1 MMREEFPACDT
12 QPESNDTM
20 DMNRRMGRFPFHIH
34 PACRMHSLIVLA
46 TLGCVAGSV
55 TFSQQIQ
62 PAAPTAT
69 GAAPASTPAEED
81 WGKLAV
87 DREVMPHLMFGM
99 LQATDQTDTFTRELR
114 RVEWRP
120 GDPIDLWVIRPN
132 GVAKPKV
139 VLYLYSY
146 PSDTSRFRDDRW
158 CQRAV
163 SHGLAAVGFV
173 SALTGQRF
181 ANRPMREWFVNQLE
195 EAMGSSTHDV
205 QLIIDYLQTRGDL
218 STDHVAMFGQ
228 GSGASIA
235 ILAASVDPR
244 IDTLDLLN
252 PWGDW
257 PDWLK
262 TSPVVP
268 DAERATYLAPEF
280 LAKAALVEPMTQLP
294 RLEGRRLRV
303 QQILDDPDNPPAARD
318 KMAQAVPAGDLV
330 QFKDRQAHERAWMAN
345 GLTGW
350 LAQQLGAQPAAGTSG
365 TASLHPQAGNP

>member
-1 MMREEFPACDT
+1 MIRSLFVQAALTCFAGTVAFGQQSRPAT
-12 QPESNDTM
+12 QTTTT
-20 DMNRRMGRFPFHIH
+20 
-34 PACRMHSLIVLA
+34 A
-46 TLGCVAGSV
+46 
-55 TFSQQIQ
+55 
-62 PAAPTAT
+62 AT
-69 GAAPASTPAEED
+69 GSSSAPATAGED

-87 DREVMPHLMFGM
+87 DRKAMPHLLNGM
-99 LQATDQTDTFTRELR
+99 LQATDQTETFTRELR
-114 RVEWRP
+114 RVQWRT
-120 GDPIDLWVIRPN
+120 GDPIDLWVIKPR

-146 PSDTSRFRDDRW
+146 PSDTDRFRDNGW
-158 CQRAV
+158 CSRAV

-181 ANRPMREWFVNQLE
+181 ANRPMREWFVSQLE

-205 QLIIDYLQTRGDL
+205 QLIIDYLQTRDDL

-235 ILAASVDPR
+235 ILAAAVDRR

-262 TSPVVP
+262 SSPIVP
-268 DAERATYLAPEF
+268 DAERTTYLTPEF
-280 LAKAALVEPMTQLP
+280 LTKAALVEPLRYLPQLD
-294 RLEGRRLRV
+294 GRRLRV
-303 QQILDDPDNPPAARD
+303 QQVLDNPDNPPAARD

-330 QFKDRQAHERAWMAN
+330 QFKDKQAHERAWMAS

-350 LAQQLGAQPAAGTSG
+350 LAQQLGAQPAAGAGS
-365 TASLHPQAGNP
+365 APPSSSKAGNP

>member
-1 MMREEFPACDT
+1 MIC
-12 QPESNDTM
+12 
-20 DMNRRMGRFPFHIH
+20 
-34 PACRMHSLIVLA
+34 SLSVLA
-46 TLGCVAGSV
+46 ALTCLAG
-55 TFSQQIQ
+55 TAAFGQQNR
-62 PAAPTAT
+62 PAGQTTTA
-69 GAAPASTPAEED
+69 AAAASTPASGED
-81 WGKLAV
+81 WGNLAV
-87 DREVMPHLMFGM
+87 DRNVMPRLLNGL
-99 LQATDQTDTFTRELR
+99 LQASDATDAFTRELR
-114 RVEWRP
+114 RMEWRT
-120 GDPIDLWVIRPN
+120 GDPIDLWVIKPR

-146 PSDTSRFRDDRW
+146 PSDTDRFRDDRW

-181 ANRPMREWFVNQLE
+181 ANRPMREWFVNRLE

-244 IDTLDLLN
+244 IGTLDLLN

-262 TSPVVP
+262 TSPEVP
-268 DAERATYLAPEF
+268 DGERANYLAPDF

-294 RLEGRRLRV
+294 KLADRRLRV
-303 QQILDDPDNPPAARD
+303 QQILDDPENPPAVRD
-318 KMAQAVPAGDLV
+318 RMAEAVPAGDLV
-330 QFKDRQAHERAWMAN
+330 RFKDREAHERAWLAN

-350 LAQQLGAQPAAGTSG
+350 LAQQLGAQPAAGVSG
-365 TASLHPQAGNP
+365 TASLLYPQGSNP